1 MYSSVNTI
9 WVLLGAALI
18 TVVFLV
24 LKKTIGL
31 RVSAEEELKG
41 LDITE
46 HGLPSAYGGFAFV
59 YDDTPCRPDG
69 RGQRSIPR

>member
-46 HGLPSAYGGFAFV
+46 YGLPSARRL
-59 YDDTPCRPDG
+59 CLRL
-69 RGQRSIPR
+69 